1 MARISRKNLDTMYY
15 HIMVQGIGKEFIFN
29 DNYLKDR
36 YKKLLYKKSKINDVN
51 IIAYCIMDNHVHI
64 LARAEKNEQISKM
77 MLQINSSYGKYYN
90 RMKNRVGYVFRDR
103 YRAEPIFNNTH
114 LQNCIRYI
122 HENPVKAGIVKRCD
136 DYLYSSFN
144 EYKNKTIS
152 SDVIKE
158 VYGKSDKYLD
168 NISGNYENY
177 NFIDTSNEFGEQE
190 LEKFEIICE
199 EYKNVDFN
207 DEKNVYRVSKE
218 IKRRSNALDIQIMSF
233 MGLKRTRYYKILKS
247 QRKLNF

>member
-247 QRKLNF
+247 QRKPNF